1 MASLFCIAHRG
12 GPIHNAY
19 TSPENS
25 LEAIRRSLE
34 LGVDAIEIDIWQIEG
49 ELIVTHDRR
58 LGRQLKGRGL
68 LLQKPL
74 AEVRQ
79 LTLENG
85 EPVPTLHQVLELVGD
100 RALLNIEIKGP
111 DCVPTL
117 VKQLTEFTRD
127 HQLSLEHYLVSS
139 FDHRQLFQ
147 MLQAAPEIKR
157 GVLMEG
163 IPYHYAQCCDEL
175 KAYSF
180 NTHLGFLNQDMIN
193 DARRRGLKNWVY
205 TVNHEEDWQWML
217 DLGVDGVFTD
227 RPEALMA
234 FNQASLNRANQTG
247 NYFS

>member
-12 GPIHNAY
+12 GPIHHHH

-34 LGVDAIEIDIWQIEG
+34 LGVDAIEIDIWQIGG

-68 LLQKPL
+68 LLHKTF
-74 AEVRQ
+74 AEIRQ

-85 EPVPTLHQVLELVGD
+85 EPVPTLREVLELVGD

-111 DCVPTL
+111 DCVPVL
-117 VKQLTEFTRD
+117 VEQLTAFTQD
-127 HQLSLEHYLVSS
+127 HQLSLDHYLVSS
-139 FDHRQLFQ
+139 FDHQQLFQ
-147 MLQAAPEIKR
+147 MLQAAPDIKR

-180 NTHLGFLNQDMIN
+180 NTHLGFLNQDMVN

-227 RPEALMA
+227 RPEALLE
-234 FNQASLNRANQTG
+234 FNRLRAN
-247 NYFS
+247 